1 MYIPYEK
8 CFFPYGFVFKF
19 NKWQWFEKGKLYAE
33 KCGNKITQITSI
45 QKVGFDRAN
54 EQYNERRENKF
65 CQIGMNYL
73 IEQSHRSHTLARHPC
88 RYTITVHSK

>member
-8 CFFPYGFVFKF
+8 WFFPYGFVFKF
-19 NKWQWFEKGKLYAE
+19 NKWHWFEKGKLYAE

-54 EQYNERRENKF
+54 EQ
-65 CQIGMNYL
+65 
-73 IEQSHRSHTLARHPC
+73 
-88 RYTITVHSK
+88 